1 MKSVFLVVS
10 LSICGLQIILSY
22 GCGPSEYRSRAGEC
36 CPMCSIGIY
45 GLYHIIGSRKVVYR
59 ECDGDSSTTCIP
71 CHSGTF
77 MNQPN
82 GFFKCFQCKIC
93 DKEQGLYNLHT
104 CTQERNTVCGVLD
117 GYYCKDRDENKGC
130 TFPLKHRQCEPGEGI
145 KVPGTKDGDTEC
157 EECPHGFYSPLG
169 INCTKWTDCSVK
181 DQVKDTEGSS
191 VKDVQC
197 KVKTRQRHGLIAAAA
212 AVFLALC
219 TAVLYCVNNKRSAV
233 NNIANNTG
241 GNNTTLKSPIE
252 ETAPG
257 SLNSPEENREE
268 DFT

>member
-22 GCGPSEYRSRAGEC
+22 GCGPSEYQSTAGEC
-36 CPMCSIGIY
+36 CPMCSIGQ
-45 GLYHIIGSRKVVYR
+45 VVYR
-59 ECDGDSSTTCIP
+59 DCIGDSSTTCKP
-71 CHSGTF
+71 CYSGTF

-82 GFFKCFQCKIC
+82 GFTKCFQCKIC
-93 DKEQGLYNLHT
+93 DKEQGLYNLRA
-104 CTQERNTVCGVLD
+104 CTTISNTVCGVLD
-117 GYYCKDRDENKGC
+117 GYYCKYRDENEEC

-145 KVPGTKDGDTEC
+145 KFPGTKDSDTVC
-157 EECPHGFYSPLG
+157 EGCPHGFYSPLG

-197 KVKTRQRHGLIAAAA
+197 KVKTRERHGLIAAA

-219 TAVLYCVNNKRSAV
+219 TAVLYSVNDKRSAV